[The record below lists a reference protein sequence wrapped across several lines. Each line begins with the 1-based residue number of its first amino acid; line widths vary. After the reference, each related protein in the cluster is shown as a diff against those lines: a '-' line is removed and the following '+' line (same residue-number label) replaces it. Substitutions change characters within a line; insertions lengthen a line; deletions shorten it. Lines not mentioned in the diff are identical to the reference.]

1 MIGNP
6 ACILHMMKLG
16 GGAEGPVVGELQG
29 RSVAVWGHSVVLAV
43 SRFTGHVEHEM
54 RRKPAPPLPP
64 SPSCKQPRGREGAK
78 GVLGSAGRSLEK
90 CPLELLQTQLS
101 SG

>member
-54 RRKPAPPLPP
+54 RRKPPPPP
-64 SPSCKQPRGREGAK
+64 TPTPNRQNPRGPERAK
-78 GVLGSAGRSLEK
+78 GGVGSARPSQGK
-90 CPLELLQTQLS
+90 
-101 SG
+101 